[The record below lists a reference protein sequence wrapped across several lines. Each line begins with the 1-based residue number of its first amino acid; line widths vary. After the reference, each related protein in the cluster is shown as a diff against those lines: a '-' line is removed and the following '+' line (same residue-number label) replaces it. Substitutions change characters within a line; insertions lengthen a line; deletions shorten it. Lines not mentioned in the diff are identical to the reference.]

1 MGTWEIIGGLAGIVT
16 IVGGIVAATKVGR
29 KWAKSVWTIKIR
41 RKWIIKKLSKLSD
54 EKYAIEKNKID
65 KEIPLQEANLK
76 EKAGLRGL
84 RYSSPLARELMGLN
98 LAAAKKKI
106 EIRLSLDKE
115 IIFSGKNVKTDGDIH
130 LLMERLRVVADAEK
144 MALKEKITL
153 VNKEC
158 HANGLIDA
166 DMCKIDQ
173 EIETLLK
180 EKHTDLM
187 IEKEKVRKE

>member
-84 RYSSPLARELMGLN
+84 RYSSPLARELLELN
-98 LAAAKKKI
+98 LTSVKKKI
-106 EIRLSLDKE
+106 ETRLNLDKE
-115 IIFSGKNVKTDGDIH
+115 IIFSGNNVKTNGDTH

-144 MALKEKITL
+144 MTLKEKIIL
-153 VNKEC
+153 VYKEC

-166 DMCKIDQ
+166 DMRKIDQ

-180 EKHTDLM
+180 EIQTNLL
-187 IEKEKVRKE
+187 IEKERL